1 MNKSDALNGAA
12 VIMVHDGAEENEECM
27 KHEM

>member
-12 VIMVHDGAEENEECM
+12 VIMVHGAEENEECM